1 MAEPGQPEGKA
12 FGHYRIQ
19 GQLGAGGMGVV
30 YSAYDTVLERK
41 VAIKVVGDRALA
53 DKSDRE
59 QLLHEARAASAL
71 NHPNICTIHQ
81 VGDSEG
87 EAYIVMELVEG
98 QPLNSLLAADGL
110 APDLVIRYG
119 MQIADALAHAHKHG
133 VIHRDLKSTN
143 VLVSPEGRAKVL
155 DFGLASRLRDAELQE
170 AASAKVPLTQSRM
183 VVGTLPYLAPE
194 LLRGESADGRTDIW
208 ALGVLLYEM
217 AAGTHPFHG
226 RTAFELSSAILRDA
240 PTPLPA
246 GVPSGLAAVIM
257 RCLEKSP
264 ADRYQQASSAGA
276 DLQELV
282 RNADSLRPEDLG
294 NPAPLDPELN
304 ARTRARRFRIAVRT
318 CSVLAVVLVAIL
330 GVRWLWPRPAPR
342 VLRTSQLTR
351 FSHGTSVGGITSDGA
366 RIFFLAR
373 QGNRWNLMQMPASG
387 GEAQP
392 FPAPFPSAIIM
403 DVSPDRSEF
412 LVASF
417 TDRPGLYEYWTLPV
431 VGGSPR
437 RLSSLTGFG
446 AFSPDGQQIAYHN
459 NDGIYICTRSG
470 SDAHRVVS
478 LPNSSSG
485 LAWSPDGKTLRFTLE
500 DHNTDTSSLWEVSAD
515 GSNLHPLL
523 PAWHHPPHECCGRWS
538 ADGRYYIFL
547 STQGEG
553 QSADFSI
560 WARREKTGFPLWS
573 KPGEPVRLTTGP
585 IGFVAL
591 AWSTDGRRVLAI
603 GGGTHDQIELLRS
616 APDRKQF
623 LPMLKLGEVF
633 GAKLTPKG
641 DWLALVLP
649 GVHSWT
655 LWRSRPDGSERTQ
668 LASDFPGGIDVPR
681 WSPDGTKIVFQ
692 GAREGRPW
700 NILVVPA
707 AGGITQEVL
716 PSDQVHEFP
725 DWLPDGES
733 IVYYT
738 PPVKGGALAEDGGIS
753 ILDLKTRKATRVPG
767 SDGLMY
773 PRPSFGG
780 RYLAALSEDQKK
792 VMLFD
797 FQTRDWKQIASN
809 GKLFYYLEP
818 TRDGKYLYF
827 QDLLESGQPLY
838 RIRAGDWRLERVMS
852 FDSLL
857 QAGVVRCRFMGLTP
871 DGSPMILATRGG
883 EDVYALDLDLP

>member
-1 MAEPGQPEGKA
+1 MGEPGQPEGKA
-12 FGHYRIQ
+12 FGHYRIE

-41 VAIKVVGDRALA
+41 VAIKVVGNRVLA
-53 DKSDRE
+53 DKSDRD

-81 VGDSEG
+81 VGDSDG

-110 APDLVIRYG
+110 APDLVIGYG
-119 MQIADALAHAHKHG
+119 MQIADALAHAHRHG

-143 VLVSPEGRAKVL
+143 VLVNPEGRAKVL
-155 DFGLASRLRDAELQE
+155 DFGLATRLRDAELQE
-170 AASAKVPLTQSRM
+170 AVSAKVPLTESRM

-194 LLRGESADGRTDIW
+194 LLRGQSADGRTDIW

-240 PTPLPA
+240 ATSLPA
-246 GVPSGLAAVIM
+246 SIPLGLAAVIM

-264 ADRYQQASSAGA
+264 GDRYQQASSAGA
-276 DLQELV
+276 DLQRLV
-282 RNADSLRPEDLG
+282 RNADSPRPEDLA
-294 NPAPLDPELN
+294 NPAPVDPELK
-304 ARTRARRFRIAVRT
+304 ARTQARRFRITVRT
-318 CSVLAVVLVAIL
+318 CSVLAALLVAVL
-330 GVRWLWPRPAPR
+330 GVRWLWPLPAPR
-342 VLRTSQLTR
+342 VLRTTQLTR
-351 FSHGTSVGGITSDGA
+351 FAHGSSVGGITSDGA

-373 QGNRWNLMQMPASG
+373 EGDHWKLMQMPASG

-392 FPAPFPSAIIM
+392 FPAPFRSAIIM

-417 TDRPGLYEYWTLPV
+417 TDRPGLFEYWTLPV

-446 AFSPDGQQIAYHN
+446 AFSPDGLQIAYHN
-459 NDGIYICTRSG
+459 NDGIYICSRSG
-470 SDAHRVVS
+470 SDARRLVS
-478 LPNSSSG
+478 LPNSSWG

-500 DHNTDTSSLWEVSAD
+500 DHNTDTYSLWEVSAD

-523 PAWHHPPHECCGRWS
+523 PGWHQPPHECCGRWS

-553 QSADFSI
+553 QSADSSI

-585 IGFVAL
+585 IGFVSL
-591 AWSTDGRRVLAI
+591 ARSTDGRRVLAI

-616 APDRKQF
+616 TPDRKQF
-623 LPMLKLGEVF
+623 FPMLKLGEVF
-633 GAKLTPKG
+633 GANLTPKG

-649 GVHSWT
+649 GIHSWT
-655 LWRSRPDGSERTQ
+655 LWRSRPDGSDRTQ

-738 PPVKGGALAEDGGIS
+738 PPVKGGALPEDGGIF
-753 ILDLKTRKATRVPG
+753 ILDLKTRKATKVPG
-767 SDGLMY
+767 SDGLRN

-797 FQTRDWKQIASN
+797 FQTRDWKPIATN
-809 GKLFYYLEP
+809 GKLFYYLEA

-838 RIRAGDWRLERVMS
+838 RIRAGDWKLERVMS

-857 QAGVVRCRFMGLTP
+857 QTGVLRCRFMGLTP